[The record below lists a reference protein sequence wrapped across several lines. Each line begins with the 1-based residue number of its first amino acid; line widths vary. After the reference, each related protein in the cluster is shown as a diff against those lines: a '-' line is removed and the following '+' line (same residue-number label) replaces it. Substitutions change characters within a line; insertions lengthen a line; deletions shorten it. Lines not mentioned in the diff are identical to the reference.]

1 LAEKTYV
8 INAEGYRLGRLA
20 SKVAKLLLQGHSVK
34 IYNAEKAVITGTK
47 NSLLEHYTMLRGRR
61 QFKSHKV
68 VSVWYPTL
76 PHTILRYT
84 ILRMLPRKKP
94 KGRAAA
100 SRLEVKSG
108 LAKCAGE
115 PIEFD
120 DAKLLKPVNR
130 SGKIIRY
137 MTLEELSK
145 LLRGG
150 RM

>member
-8 INAEGYRLGRLA
+8 VNAEGYRLGRLA
-20 SKVAKLLLQGHSVK
+20 SRVAKLLLQGHKVK
-34 IYNAEKAVITGTK
+34 IYNAEKALITGTK
-47 NSLLEHYTMLRGRR
+47 SSLLEHYTMLRGRK

-68 VSVWYPTL
+68 ISVWYPTL
-76 PHTILRYT
+76 PHSILRYA

-100 SRLEVKSG
+100 KRLEVRRGEAKFSG
-108 LAKCAGE
+108 EL
-115 PIEFD
+115 IEFE

-137 MTLEELSK
+137 ITLEELSK

-150 RM
+150 RS

>member
-1 LAEKTYV
+1 LV
-8 INAEGYRLGRLA
+8 GLRQRLP
-20 SKVAKLLLQGHSVK
+20 KLLLQGHSVK

-84 ILRMLPRKKP
+84 ILRMPFPRKKP

-100 SRLEVKSG
+100 RRLEVKSVVW
-108 LAKCAGE
+108 
-115 PIEFD
+115 P
-120 DAKLLKPVNR
+120 
-130 SGKIIRY
+130 S
-137 MTLEELSK
+137 M
-145 LLRGG
+145 RGS
-150 RM
+150 R